1 MKKEETFNYI
11 KKWLKQKEIKSF
23 FNSKKK
29 GHKKYIRIEE
39 EELYELCYKL
49 IKLIEDNIE

>member
-23 FNSKKK
+23 FSSKKK